1 MSNEQEP
8 VRCDTRAAG
17 CDNPHVT
24 ESPWAKLRQMTLV
37 VLPPIVAILG
47 ALWIGYGSVTQGEL
61 VDISV
66 YREAASTILAGGSPY
81 ATGDFWPWVYPPA
94 GVFLA
99 LLAAV
104 GPTVHV
110 AETLWVV
117 VSLAALARTFWLL
130 VAQAWPKLSRGATFR
145 RTCWL
150 FAVAC
155 VLEPTYHVL
164 SLGQVGLILLWLTV
178 EGLCGVTLRP
188 ARSVLVGVA
197 ISIKLTPA
205 LVLVALAGAG
215 RWRAVAWVVVGFVA
229 ATTVAALVFP
239 ATARG
244 YIDGGWRLAEEANH
258 LLDAQNHSLPNIA
271 AMLGLP
277 RLVGLA
283 VAVVLGVFGTA
294 TAVVLWRS
302 GDELAGTAAILVAIL
317 LASPVSWTH
326 HWVAAYPALV
336 VLLRDLKTRRMT
348 AAPLLLL
355 SVLAMFVWFDRIGDS
370 GVHILR
376 PGDQWPWWNTLQRE
390 WWLIWGLLFLFWV
403 QAPNWR
409 RWHVVHRAER

>member
-1 MSNEQEP
+1 
-8 VRCDTRAAG
+8 
-17 CDNPHVT
+17 
-24 ESPWAKLRQMTLV
+24 MTGI
-37 VLPPIVAILG
+37 VLPPIVAVLG
-47 ALWIGYGSVTQGEL
+47 ALWVGYGSVTQGEL

-66 YREAASTILAGGSPY
+66 YREAAATILEGGSPY

-94 GVFLA
+94 AVFLA

-104 GPTVHV
+104 GPSVHF

-117 VSLAALARTFWLL
+117 VSLSALARTGWLL
-130 VAQAWPKLSRGATFR
+130 VAQGWPNLNRGGTFR

-155 VLEPTYHVL
+155 ALEPTYHLL
-164 SLGQVGLILLWLTV
+164 SLGQVGFILLWLTV
-178 EGLCGVTLRP
+178 EGLCGVTKRP
-188 ARSVLVGVA
+188 ARAVLVGVA

-205 LVLVALAGAG
+205 LVLLALAAAG
-215 RWRAVAWVVVGFVA
+215 RWRAVAWVLVGIVA
-229 ATTVAALVFP
+229 ATSIAALAFP

-244 YIDGGWRLAEEANH
+244 YLEGGWRLAEEANH

-283 VAVVLGVFGTA
+283 VAVALGAFGTA
-294 TAVVLWRS
+294 TAVVLWRT

-326 HWVAAYPALV
+326 HWIAAYPALV
-336 VLLRDLKTRRMT
+336 VLLRDLKTRRLT
-348 AAPLLLL
+348 AAPLLFL
-355 SVLAMFVWFDRIGDS
+355 SVLAMFFWFDRIGDS
-370 GVHILR
+370 GIHILR
-376 PGDQWPWWNTLQRE
+376 PGDQWPWWGLLQRE
-390 WWLIWGLLFLFWV
+390 WWLIWGLLFLIW
-403 QAPNWR
+403 ALTPAWGRWR
-409 RWHVVHRAER
+409 DVHGAER